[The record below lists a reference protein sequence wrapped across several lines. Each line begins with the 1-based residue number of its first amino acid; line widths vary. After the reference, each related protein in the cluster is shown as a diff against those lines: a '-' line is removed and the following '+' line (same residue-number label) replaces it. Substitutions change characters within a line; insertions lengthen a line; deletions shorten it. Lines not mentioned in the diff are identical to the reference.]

1 MKFFVDS
8 ADLSEIQACVRQG
21 IIDGVSVGALP
32 GAADQRALLQ
42 EICEIFKGPVC
53 TKRIVDG
60 QRGFGDGQA
69 GSSGLPDRMRAEA
82 LTLGRIAPQIV
93 VELPSTDDGL
103 KVVRACAAQGIKTN
117 VVRCPS
123 PGQAVQ
129 AAQAGA
135 SYVSAFDEALD
146 DVAGVDLIRKI
157 VAVYKTYGIK
167 TEVSTASV
175 RSVGQI
181 VDVALAGAQI
191 TVVSFPILQQIVER
205 RR

>member
-8 ADLSEIQACVRQG
+8 ADLSEIRACARQG

-53 TKRIVDG
+53 TRWIVDG
-60 QRGFGDGQA
+60 QR
-69 GSSGLPDRMRAEA
+69 GLPDRMRAEA

-93 VELPSTDDGL
+93 VELPPTDDGL
-103 KVVRACAAQGIKTN
+103 KVVRACAAQGIKTHA
-117 VVRCPS
+117 VRCPS

-146 DVAGVDLIRKI
+146 DVAGADLIRKI